1 MLRRFSLDFGSI
13 WVEQKEKRV
22 LWIRTCQK
30 TPCGYISTA
39 ECSYAAFLNFFSLL
53 DFLPALMTQRKRSA
67 GRQNDIV
74 WGGAHASEHP
84 CKPPDPK
91 QMPLLGHKGKGR
103 VTSAQRQMRK
113 ESSGTMEECS
123 VPAPEVPA
131 VQSDVLWFIPTGN
144 VG

>member
-1 MLRRFSLDFGSI
+1 MCFIG
-13 WVEQKEKRV
+13 
-22 LWIRTCQK
+22 
-30 TPCGYISTA
+30 A
-39 ECSYAAFLNFFSLL
+39 
-53 DFLPALMTQRKRSA
+53 
-67 GRQNDIV
+67 NDTV

-131 VQSDVLWFIPTGN
+131 VQSSERCYYTGN